1 MKVVKRPNVL
11 IELIKAL
18 EEGRLIPSFHAQEQM
33 KKRDILMSDLEEAL
47 YRAKREDHKDSPTK
61 DGKDWKYSLR
71 GVNESG
77 EKDLR
82 IIIIFDDPKVVVV
95 TAIDK
100 NKKED
105 DHE

>member
-1 MKVVKRPNVL
+1 MKTKRPDVI
-11 IELIKAL
+11 IEVIKAL
-18 EEGRLIPSFHAQEQM
+18 EEGHLVPSFHAQEQM
-33 KKRDILMSDLEEAL
+33 KKRVILMSDLEEAL
-47 YRAKREDHKDSPTK
+47 YGAKREEGKDSPTR

-82 IIIIFDDPKVVVV
+82 IIVVFDDPKVVVV

-105 DHE
+105 DNE